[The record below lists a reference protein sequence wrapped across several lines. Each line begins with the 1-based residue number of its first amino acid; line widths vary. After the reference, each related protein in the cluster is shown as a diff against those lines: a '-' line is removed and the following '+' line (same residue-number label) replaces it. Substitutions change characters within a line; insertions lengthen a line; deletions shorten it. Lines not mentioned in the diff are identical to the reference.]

1 MAGVLEEVFSAF
13 RRSPLLMGLST
24 LMVALALLFLG
35 LFALVA
41 FNLRLGLQTM
51 EERVEVVAYL
61 RDDANPQEIDAALY
75 ALRTLPEVQE
85 VRHVTKEEALTRAL
99 ETLPEIS
106 EVSSDLE
113 VNPFPASL
121 EVRFQTGG
129 QSSESVGQAVSTAE
143 QFPFVEDVTY
153 GSDWVNR
160 LFLLRRLG
168 GITAFS
174 LGGVFAL
181 VAALIIG
188 TAIRIA
194 IFARR
199 EEISIMRLVG
209 AKDSFIRRPFLLE
222 GAVTGL
228 LGGLLALGLTWATY
242 LAVYRLLFNL
252 DWIPGLWVLGGL
264 AGGAVFGLLASG
276 FAVRRHLK
284 DV

>member
-1 MAGVLEEVFSAF
+1 MAGILEEVLSAF

-24 LMVALALLFLG
+24 LMVALALLVLG

-41 FNLRLGLQTM
+41 FNLRVGLEAM

-61 RDDANPQEIDAALY
+61 RDDANQQEIDAALY
-75 ALRTLPEVQE
+75 ALRTLPEVE
-85 VRHVTKEEALTRAL
+85 VVRHVTKEEALNRAL

-121 EVRFQTGG
+121 EIRFRTGE
-129 QSSESVGQAVSTAE
+129 QSSESVTQAVSTAE

-174 LGGVFAL
+174 LGAVFAL

-209 AKDSFIRRPFLLE
+209 AKDGYIRRPFLLE

-228 LGGLLALGLTWATY
+228 MGGILALAFTWATY
-242 LAVYRLLFNL
+242 LAVYRLLFTL
-252 DWIPGLWVLGGL
+252 DWLPHHWVLGGL
-264 AGGAVFGLLASG
+264 AGGAIFGLLASG

-284 DV
+284 EI

>member
-1 MAGVLEEVFSAF
+1 
-13 RRSPLLMGLST
+13 
-24 LMVALALLFLG
+24 MVALALLVLG

-41 FNLRLGLQTM
+41 FNLRVGLEAM

-61 RDDANPQEIDAALY
+61 RDHANQQEIDAALY
-75 ALRTLPEVQE
+75 ALRTLPEVE
-85 VRHVTKEEALTRAL
+85 VVRHVTKEEALNRAL

-121 EVRFQTGG
+121 EIRFRTGE
-129 QSSESVGQAVSTAE
+129 QSSESVTQAVSTAE

-174 LGGVFAL
+174 LGTVFAL

-199 EEISIMRLVG
+199 DEISIMRRVG
-209 AKDSFIRRPFLLE
+209 AKDGYIRRPFLLE

-228 LGGLLALGLTWATY
+228 IGGILALAFTWATY
-242 LAVYRLLFNL
+242 LAAYRLLFTL
-252 DWIPGLWVLGGL
+252 DWLPHLWVLGGL
-264 AGGAVFGLLASG
+264 AGGAIFGLLASG

-284 DV
+284 EI